1 MNIKKTLVT
10 AALTIGLSFTGFATT
25 EEKAYAD
32 NFHAANLY
40 YETYQKFT
48 PYVEEFGTLEEL
60 KESNIVFY
68 ALYYDKEI
76 QSHYD
81 RANNYK
87 NLLYPN
93 KTEKER
99 GAVFINAN
107 SYLSGKKTFVQSG
120 IYDFINKDYDKIV
133 ELGFKKIKVKD
144 GEEFLFALE
153 RGNKGTKFIGFKK
166 LPKGTVTKEDEYIE
180 DVKENIKNLA
190 DKYEKTYKERNGIK

>member
-10 AALTIGLSFTGFATT
+10 VALTIGLAFTGFTTT
-25 EEKAYAD
+25 EKARAD
-32 NFHAANLY
+32 NFHAASLY
-40 YETYQKFT
+40 YETFQKFT

-81 RANNYK
+81 RANNFK
-87 NLLYPN
+87 NLMNPN
-93 KTEKER
+93 KIEKDR

-107 SYLSGKKTFVQSG
+107 SYLSGKKIFVQSG
-120 IYDFINKDYDKIV
+120 IYDFIYNDYDKIV

-144 GEEFLFALE
+144 GEEFLFAVE
-153 RGNKGTKFIGFKK
+153 HGNKGTKIIGFNK

-180 DVKENIKNLA
+180 DVKENFKKRA
-190 DKYEKTYKERNGIK
+190 DSYEKIYKERNGIK

>member
-10 AALTIGLSFTGFATT
+10 AALTIGLAFTGFTT
-25 EEKAYAD
+25 TAEKAHAD

-40 YETYQKFT
+40 YETYKKFT

-60 KESNIVFY
+60 KESNVVFY

-87 NLLYPN
+87 NLLFSN
-93 KTEKER
+93 KIEKER
-99 GAVFINAN
+99 GAIFINAN
-107 SYLSGKKTFVQSG
+107 SYISGKKTIVQNG
-120 IYDFINKDYDKIV
+120 TYDFINSDYDKIV